1 MTHNT
6 YVLNLF
12 NAVREWFFPSFLRR
26 FSDSSTYNDDTT
38 KDVEDSKG
46 SIKCLEI
53 KNSESQKDVDDDL
66 SDDYLQIDDEEL
78 KANTRANSLT
88 NVAQYSKI
96 SAVKVEEMPPNI
108 PSTKKGKSSLAI
120 AAAAT
125 SIMFSMPASQVG

>member
-1 MTHNT
+1 MTPNT

-12 NAVREWFFPSFLRR
+12 NNVREWFFPSFLRR

-46 SIKCLEI
+46 SIRCLEI
-53 KNSESQKDVDDDL
+53 INSESQKDLDEDSS
-66 SDDYLQIDDEEL
+66 SDHLQIEDEEL

-96 SAVKVEEMPPNI
+96 SAVKVEEIPPNI
-108 PSTKKGKSSLAI
+108 TSTKKGKSSLAI
-120 AAAAT
+120 AAAAS
-125 SIMFSMPASQVG
+125 SIMFSMPASHVS

>member
-1 MTHNT
+1 MRHNT

-12 NAVREWFFPSFLRR
+12 NNVREWFFPSFLRR
-26 FSDSSTYNDDTT
+26 FSDSSTYNDATT
-38 KDVEDSKG
+38 KDVENSKG
-46 SIKCLEI
+46 SIKCLEVI
-53 KNSESQKDVDDDL
+53 NSGSQKEINEDS
-66 SDDYLQIDDEEL
+66 SDDHLQVEDEQL

-96 SAVKVEEMPPNI
+96 SAGKVDEVPNI

-125 SIMFSMPASQVG
+125 SIMFSMPASQVS

>member
-1 MTHNT
+1 MRRNT

-26 FSDSSTYNDDTT
+26 FSDSSTYNDATT
-38 KDVEDSKG
+38 KDVENSKG

-53 KNSESQKDVDDDL
+53 INSGSQKEIDEDS
-66 SDDYLQIDDEEL
+66 SDDHLQVEDEQL

-96 SAVKVEEMPPNI
+96 SAGKVDEVPN
-108 PSTKKGKSSLAI
+108 
-120 AAAAT
+120 
-125 SIMFSMPASQVG
+125 FR

>member
-1 MTHNT
+1 MRRNT

-12 NAVREWFFPSFLRR
+12 NNVREWFFPSFLRR

-46 SIKCLEI
+46 STKCLEI
-53 KNSESQKDVDDDL
+53 INSGSQKEIDEDS
-66 SDDYLQIDDEEL
+66 SDDHLQVEDEQL

-96 SAVKVEEMPPNI
+96 SAGKVDEVPNI

-125 SIMFSMPASQVG
+125 SIMFSMPASQVS